1 MLKLPSSNIST
12 EDNNNNIII
21 IIIITAIS
29 FTGHRI
35 TARKPNSSNMLQ
47 LEISV

>member
-1 MLKLPSSNIST
+1 MLKLPRSNIST

-21 IIIITAIS
+21 IIVIS

-35 TARKPNSSNMLQ
+35 TAREPNSSNMLQ